1 MLGSMELRSF
11 SRRPGEGLGT
21 VDERQ
26 RAAEAIEARVGFALG
41 REMLEKAPRL
51 SKPHHGREL
60 VSLPADAR
68 PWLTAENEE
77 NPWEWKAAPPRGR
90 ESSARGTFPSR

>member
-1 MLGSMELRSF
+1 MLRSMELRSF
-11 SRRPGEGLGT
+11 SRRLGEGLGT

-26 RAAEAIEARVGFALG
+26 RAAEAIEARVGSCGFALG

-51 SKPHHGREL
+51 SKPHHGPEL

-68 PWLTAENEE
+68 P
-77 NPWEWKAAPPRGR
+77 
-90 ESSARGTFPSR
+90 